1 MKTARSEIV
10 VLTPA
15 SRELSDLVTFLRRLG
30 ASVAV
35 AGSERRVRRLL
46 GEVPALVLVDF
57 AHGAPLTPVVV
68 AMINHLQDSGRALV
82 LALHALPLPWRS
94 APLLLS
100 APATLRRCAPATLP
114 PPTRSTSS
122 SSMINPPISSRSRR
136 CSRVWDRN

>member
-1 MKTARSEIV
+1 MTLTEIV

-82 LALHALPLPWRS
+82 LALHAGELEPRPEAAELHVAGFCHVDEWRRL
-94 APLLLS
+94 AAYAIAFVRATRGPGHEVV
-100 APATLRRCAPATLP
+100 PAEIWA
-114 PPTRSTSS
+114 
-122 SSMINPPISSRSRR
+122 
-136 CSRVWDRN
+136 